1 MKGRARFSH
10 TNLIAGNWKSLAR
23 FYEEVFGCKPV
34 PPERHYRGSVLA
46 RGTGVSGAELHGVHL
61 RLPGFGDAGPTLEIY
76 SYEPQEARVPSVVN
90 RPGFGHIAFEV
101 DDIAQTRQAILDA
114 SGSTVADRYGAD
126 AGALVVAGGC
136 GSCRRRPLLVRHR
149 GAMTLDSQLSTVDFP
164 PEDI

>member
-114 SGSTVADRYGAD
+114 SGSTVGD
-126 AGALVVAGGC
+126 VV
-136 GSCRRRPLLVRHR
+136 
-149 GAMTLDSQLSTVDFP
+149 TLDLTTGAKVTWCYMRD
-164 PEDI
+164 PEGNIIEIQRWS